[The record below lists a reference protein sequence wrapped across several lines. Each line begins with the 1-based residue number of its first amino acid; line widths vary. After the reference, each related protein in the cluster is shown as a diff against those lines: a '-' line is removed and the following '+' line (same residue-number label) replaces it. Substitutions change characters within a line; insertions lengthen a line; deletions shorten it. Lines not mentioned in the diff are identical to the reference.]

1 MWFGWM
7 THLVKVV
14 FISELATGVQ
24 NVTCPLKRFKDGL
37 KASLG
42 LCSIPTF
49 GWETLATDHS
59 AWRMTI
65 HKGIQ
70 SFEEKWLH
78 DLDQKHQA
86 CKKRRP
92 DPSTAVACPQCGCI
106 CASNFHK
113 ILNFGYIR
121 YKQNGI
127 LHMLDR
133 NRRIKPHPERFQ
145 ETEEEF
151 DLVVT
156 VEERVYD
163 QVIELFSYFTSFLS
177 DLNSRVAQSCSPVHV
192 VNLDIQDNHEEATLG
207 AFLICEMCQAIEGLD
222 DLENEI
228 DLVIPKLEKKWSRNL
243 LHSVAFY

>member
-1 MWFGWM
+1 MGLIALGVVGLWM
-7 THLVKVV
+7 IFLCSLFRRRYQEDKTEVIKRIDCEACARSLKAMKWA
-14 FISELATGVQ
+14 LASSFMNLNIKKLSMIKGHSA
-24 NVTCPLKRFKDGL
+24 LHSRDGL
-37 KASLG
+37 
-42 LCSIPTF
+42 
-49 GWETLATDHS
+49 WEHMMQEQ
-59 AWRMTI
+59 WI
-65 HKGIQ
+65 
-70 SFEEKWLH
+70 WLW
-78 DLDQKHQA
+78 K
-86 CKKRRP
+86 
-92 DPSTAVACPQCGCI
+92 
-106 CASNFHK
+106 
-113 ILNFGYIR
+113 
-121 YKQNGI
+121 
-127 LHMLDR
+127 R

-163 QVIELFSYFTSFLS
+163 QVIEY
-177 DLNSRVAQSCSPVHV
+177 LNSRVAQSCSPVHV